1 MDDGTGGR
9 DLTELL
15 KEVCEQLEPVF
26 AYGGSLTLMNMLNRL
41 DCYMSL
47 IMLARLNTFC
57 CLRKLSNVMVLTC
70 LSLAVDNHVSV
81 GYRLLCICILI
92 HPIGK

>member
-1 MDDGTGGR
+1 
-9 DLTELL
+9 
-15 KEVCEQLEPVF
+15 
-26 AYGGSLTLMNMLNRL
+26 MLV
-41 DCYMSL
+41 
-47 IMLARLNTFC
+47 RLNTFC

-81 GYRLLCICILI
+81 GYRLLCVCILI